1 MMQDVM
7 HRSAAWAMPL
17 VRGEAVMGV
26 PRGGEGTSAEASTK
40 QVLERMLALAGDQ
53 GSRGAVSALRCAT
66 GGAGACAGGGS
77 LGASLN
83 AVHCSDRVCVL
94 LRLAM
99 RVGWAV
105 AGPDGIGTASAASS
119 SSGSPSPVAV
129 GSV

>member
-1 MMQDVM
+1 MVPQLVWMMQDVM

-66 GGAGACAGGGS
+66 GGAGAGAGAGGGS

-99 RVGWAV
+99 RVGSAV
-105 AGPDGIGTASAASS
+105 AGPRRHRHRERCFLLLLG
-119 SSGSPSPVAV
+119 
-129 GSV
+129 